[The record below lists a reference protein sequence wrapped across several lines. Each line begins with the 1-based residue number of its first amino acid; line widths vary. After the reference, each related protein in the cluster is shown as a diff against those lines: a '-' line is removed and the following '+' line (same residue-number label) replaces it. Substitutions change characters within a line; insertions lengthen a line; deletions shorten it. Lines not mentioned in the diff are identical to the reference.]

1 MQRLSFQTIYKAAKN
16 NMSDRVKQWVR
27 EDIRSLSAYHVPDP
41 GNMIKLD
48 AMENPYSWP
57 DAMKQEWLSLLL
69 DAPVNRYPD
78 PSAEKL
84 VTQIEQ
90 VMAVPQGMK
99 SILGNGSDE
108 LIQIICMALSKADSV
123 VMAPEPTFVMYQM
136 IARFTNMSYQGIPL
150 DDKFQLD
157 MPAMIKAIEKYQPA
171 VIFLAYPNN
180 PTGNLFAASDVRSI
194 IELAPGLVVVDEAYH
209 AFAGSSFMP
218 MLSQYDNLVVM
229 RTVSKMGLA
238 GLRLGLLSGSEEWIS
253 EFDKVRLPYNINILT
268 QLSAVFALQNHTVLD
283 QQTEQICRDREIL
296 KQQLGQI
303 KGLIQYPSA
312 ANFILFKVDGFA
324 VDGSAIETPDSAAV
338 FAALKQNGV
347 LIKRFADTSGPLANC
362 LRVTV
367 GTAEENQA
375 FIDALLD

>member
-1 MQRLSFQTIYKAAKN
+1 MQRLFKQFYKAIKY
-16 NMSDRVKQWVR
+16 NMSDLVKQWVR

-57 DAMKQEWLSLLL
+57 QAMKQEWLSLLL
-69 DAPVNRYPD
+69 DAPLNRYPD
-78 PSAEKL
+78 PAAEKL
-84 VTQIEQ
+84 VAQIEQ
-90 VMAVPQGMK
+90 VMAVPDGMQ

-157 MPAMIKAIEKYQPA
+157 MPAMIKAIEKHQPA

-180 PTGNLFAASDVRSI
+180 PTGNLFSASDVRSI
-194 IELAPGLVVVDEAYH
+194 IQLAPGLVVVDEAYH
-209 AFAGSSFMP
+209 AFAGTSFMP

-238 GLRLGLLSGSEEWIS
+238 GLRLGMLSGPKEWIS
-253 EFDKVRLPYNINILT
+253 EFDKVRLPYNINVLT
-268 QLSAVFALQNHTVLD
+268 QLSAVFALQNHKILD
-283 QQTEQICRDREIL
+283 QQTDQICRDREIL
-296 KQQLGQI
+296 KQQFEQI
-303 KGLIQYPSA
+303 EGIIQYPSA
-312 ANFILFKVDGFA
+312 ANFILFKVAGF
-324 VDGSAIETPDSAAV
+324 GTKKQSSAAI
-338 FAALKQNGV
+338 FEALKQKGV
-347 LIKRFADTSGPLANC
+347 LIKRLSDTSGALANC

-367 GTAEENQA
+367 GTADENQT
-375 FIDALLD
+375 FIDALKEILAG